1 MGHTASVPSVL
12 GRGALAGLGGTVV
25 MTAFQ
30 KLVEMPLTGRRDSY
44 APAAFA
50 EKLLPVDVDADSDRV
65 NGVAHFALG
74 AMMGAGH
81 GLVFRAGMR
90 GQKAVAV
97 TFAAVYTGDLLLNT
111 KLGLYEP
118 GSWSKK
124 DWAVDLVDKYIQA
137 AATGAV
143 FERVLTPAAQR

>member
-1 MGHTASVPSVL
+1 MGNTASVPSVV
-12 GRGALAGLGGTVV
+12 GRGGLAGLGGTVV

-30 KLVEMPLTGRRDSY
+30 KLVEMPITGRGDSY

-50 EKLLPVDVDADSDRV
+50 KKVLPVDVDADSNRV

-74 AMMGAGH
+74 AMMGAVH
-81 GLVFRAGMR
+81 GLVIRAGMR

-97 TFAAVYTGDLLLNT
+97 TFAAVYAGDLMLNT

-124 DWAVDLVDKYIQA
+124 DWAVDLVDKYVQA
-137 AATGAV
+137 TATGAV
-143 FERVLTPAAQR
+143 FDRVLTPAAQR

>member
-30 KLVEMPLTGRRDSY
+30 KLVEMPLTARGHSY
-44 APAAFA
+44 GPAAVA
-50 EKLLPVDVDADSDRV
+50 QRLLPVDVDADSDRV

-74 AMMGAGH
+74 AMMGAVH

-90 GQKAVAV
+90 G
-97 TFAAVYTGDLLLNT
+97 
-111 KLGLYEP
+111 
-118 GSWSKK
+118 
-124 DWAVDLVDKYIQA
+124 
-137 AATGAV
+137 
-143 FERVLTPAAQR
+143 

>member
-1 MGHTASVPSVL
+1 MGHTASVPSFL

-30 KLVEMPLTGRRDSY
+30 KLVEMPLTGRGDSY

-50 EKLLPVDVDADSDRV
+50 ERLLPVEVDADSDRV
-65 NGVAHFALG
+65 NLVAHFALG
-74 AMMGAGH
+74 AMMGAVH
-81 GLVFRAGMR
+81 GLVIRAGMR

-97 TFAAVYTGDLLLNT
+97 TFASVYTGDLLLNT

-118 GSWSKK
+118 GSWSKQ
-124 DWAVDLVDKYIQA
+124 DWAVDLVDKYVQA

-143 FERVLTPAAQR
+143 FERVLSPAAQR

>member
-1 MGHTASVPSVL
+1 
-12 GRGALAGLGGTVV
+12 

-30 KLVEMPLTGRRDSY
+30 KLVEMPLSGRGDSY

-50 EKLLPVDVDADSDRV
+50 KKMLPVDVDADSDRV

-74 AMMGAGH
+74 AMMGAVH
-81 GLVFRAGMR
+81 GLVIRAGVR

-118 GSWSKK
+118 GTWSKK
-124 DWAVDLVDKYIQA
+124 DWAVDLVDKYVQA

-143 FERVLTPAAQR
+143 FARVLTPEAHR

>member
-1 MGHTASVPSVL
+1 MAHTASVSSVL
-12 GRGALAGLGGTVV
+12 GRGALAGLGGTAV

-30 KLVEMPLTGRRDSY
+30 KLVEMPLTGRGDSY
-44 APAAFA
+44 APATFA
-50 EKLLPVDVDADSDRV
+50 AKLLPVDADSDRV

-74 AMMGAGH
+74 AMMGAVH
-81 GLVFRAGMR
+81 GLVIRTGMR
-90 GQKAVAV
+90 GQRAVAV

-118 GSWSKK
+118 GKWTKK
-124 DWAVDLVDKYIQA
+124 DWAVDLVDKYVQA

-143 FERVLTPAAQR
+143 SNRVLTPAAQR

>member
-1 MGHTASVPSVL
+1 
-12 GRGALAGLGGTVV
+12 

-30 KLVEMPLTGRRDSY
+30 KLVEMPLTGRGDSY

-50 EKLLPVDVDADSDRV
+50 ERLLPVEVDADSDRV

-74 AMMGAGH
+74 AMMGAVH
-81 GLVFRAGMR
+81 GLVIRAGMR

-118 GSWSKK
+118 GGWSKQ
-124 DWAVDLVDKYIQA
+124 DWAVDLVDKYVQA
-137 AATGAV
+137 AATGEV
-143 FERVLTPAAQR
+143 FEWVLAPAAQR

>member
-1 MGHTASVPSVL
+1 MGYTASIPYFL

-30 KLVEMPLTGRRDSY
+30 KLVEMPLTGRGDSY

-50 EKLLPVDVDADSDRV
+50 AKLLPVDADSDRV

-74 AMMGAGH
+74 AMMGAVH
-81 GLVFRAGMR
+81 GLVIRAGMR

-124 DWAVDLVDKYIQA
+124 DWAVDLVDKYVQA

>member
-1 MGHTASVPSVL
+1 MGHKASVRSVL
-12 GRGALAGLGGTVV
+12 GRGALAGVGGTVV

-30 KLVEMPLTGRRDSY
+30 RLVEMPLTGRGDSY
-44 APAAFA
+44 APASFA
-50 EKLLPVDVDADSDRV
+50 AKLLPVDVDADSDRV
-65 NGVAHFALG
+65 NGVAHFARG
-74 AMMGAGH
+74 AMMGAVH
-81 GLVFRAGMR
+81 GLVLRAGMR

-97 TFAAVYTGDLLLNT
+97 TFAAVYTSDLLLNT

-124 DWAVDLVDKYIQA
+124 DWAVDLVDKYVQA

-143 FERVLTPAAQR
+143 FGRVLTPAAQR

>member
-1 MGHTASVPSVL
+1 MSHTASVPSMV

-30 KLVEMPLTGRRDSY
+30 KLVEMPLTGRGDSY

-50 EKLLPVDVDADSDRV
+50 IKLLPVDADSDRV

-74 AMMGAGH
+74 AMMGAVH
-81 GLVFRAGMR
+81 GLVFRTGLR

-124 DWAVDLVDKYIQA
+124 DWAVDLVDKYVQA
-137 AATGAV
+137 AATGVV
-143 FERVLTPAAQR
+143 FDRLLTPAAQR

>member
-1 MGHTASVPSVL
+1 MGHTASVPSFL

-30 KLVEMPLTGRRDSY
+30 KLVEMPLTGRGDSY

-50 EKLLPVDVDADSDRV
+50 AKLLPVDADSDRV

-74 AMMGAGH
+74 AMMGAVH
-81 GLVFRAGMR
+81 GLVIRAGMR

-97 TFAAVYTGDLLLNT
+97 TFASVYTGDLLLNT

-118 GSWSKK
+118 GSWSKQ
-124 DWAVDLVDKYIQA
+124 DWAVDLVDKYVQA

-143 FERVLTPAAQR
+143 FERVLSPAAQR

>member
-1 MGHTASVPSVL
+1 
-12 GRGALAGLGGTVV
+12 

-30 KLVEMPLTGRRDSY
+30 KLVEMPLTGRGDSY

-65 NGVAHFALG
+65 NYVAHFALG
-74 AMMGAGH
+74 SMMGAVH
-81 GLVFRAGMR
+81 GLVIRAGMR

-124 DWAVDLVDKYIQA
+124 DWAVDLVDKYVQA
-137 AATGAV
+137 AATGVV
-143 FERVLTPAAQR
+143 FERVLAPAALR

>member
-1 MGHTASVPSVL
+1 
-12 GRGALAGLGGTVV
+12 

-30 KLVEMPLTGRRDSY
+30 KAVEMPLTGRADSY

-50 EKLLPVDVDADSDRV
+50 EKVLPVDVDADSDRV

-74 AMMGAGH
+74 AMMGAVH
-81 GLVFRAGMR
+81 GLVIRAGMR

-118 GSWSKK
+118 GKWSKK
-124 DWAVDLVDKYIQA
+124 DWAVDLVDKYVQA

>member
-1 MGHTASVPSVL
+1 MGHTASVPSSL
-12 GRGALAGLGGTVV
+12 GPGALAGLGGTVV

-30 KLVEMPLTGRRDSY
+30 KLVEMPLTGRGDSY

-50 EKLLPVDVDADSDRV
+50 ERLLPVDVDAGSDRV

-74 AMMGAGH
+74 AMMGAVH
-81 GLVFRAGMR
+81 GLVIRAGMR

-124 DWAVDLVDKYIQA
+124 DWAVDLVDKYVQA

-143 FERVLTPAAQR
+143 FERVLAPAAQR